1 MIRSWKH
8 KGLKAFY
15 ETGTTAGIVSTHAN
29 RLKVILQL
37 LNAANTPERMNL
49 PSMRFHKLKGDLNGY
64 FSVTVRANWRVIFRF
79 DGEDAI
85 LVNYLDYH

>member
-1 MIRSWKH
+1 MIKSWKH
-8 KGLKAFY
+8 KGIKTFF
-15 ETGTTAGIVSTHAN
+15 ETGNKAGIIGAHAH

-37 LNAANTPERMNL
+37 LNAANAPQRLDL
-49 PSMRFHKLKGDLNGY
+49 PGMRFHKLKGDLKGY
-64 FSVTVRANWRVIFRF
+64 FSVTVRANWRIIFKF